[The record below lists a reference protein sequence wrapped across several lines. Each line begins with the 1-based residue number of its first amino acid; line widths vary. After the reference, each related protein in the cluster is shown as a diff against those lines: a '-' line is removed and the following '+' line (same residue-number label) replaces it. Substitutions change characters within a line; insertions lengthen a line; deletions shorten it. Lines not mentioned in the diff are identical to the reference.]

1 MPRENVPA
9 DSSHSQTSRSATIGK
24 IVRVSSGNF
33 IEMYDFIV
41 YGYYATYIADAFF
54 PLHSQFG
61 SLMLSLMTFGAG
73 YLMRPLGALI
83 LGAYIDRQGRRKGLI
98 LTLLLMAVGTLTMA
112 ITPNY
117 ATIGVAAPLIVF
129 AGRLLQGLSAG
140 VELGGVSVY
149 LSEIATPGHRGFYT
163 AWQSASQQVA
173 VVFTALM
180 GIVLNARFSPSQM
193 SSIGWRIPFFVGCLI
208 IPVLLWLRN
217 SLEETEAF
225 RKSQRTNSAS
235 EVLSLVNQN
244 RRLVLLGMMFAVLTT
259 ITFYLITAYTPTFGK
274 TALHLSAKDTF
285 LVTLCVGI
293 SNFVWL
299 PVGGALSDR
308 IGSRPFLIGMPILC
322 LLTAWPTMAWL
333 VYAPSFFRLLAVE
346 LWYSPFYGLYN
357 GAMIPFVIA
366 FMPQKIR
373 TSGFALSY
381 SLATALFGGFTP
393 AVATFLI
400 HQTGNKAA
408 PTFWLS
414 FGAALSLIAAL
425 ARAPESQ
432 DHPVTDETRQIST
445 SPRSRT
451 RGLL

>member
-1 MPRENVPA
+1 MRVV
-9 DSSHSQTSRSATIGK
+9 SQRVSRGVFQPGRSATLGK

-54 PLHSQFG
+54 PLNNQFA

-73 YLMRPLGALI
+73 YLMRPLGALM

-98 LTLLLMAVGTLTMA
+98 LTLLLMAMGTLTMA
-112 ITPNY
+112 VTPKY
-117 ATIGVAAPLIVF
+117 ASIGLAAPLIVV

-149 LSEIATPGHRGFYT
+149 LSEIATPGNRGFYT
-163 AWQSASQQVA
+163 SWQSASQQVA
-173 VVFTALM
+173 VVFTAVM
-180 GIVLNARFSPSQM
+180 GIVLNAQLSHSRM
-193 SSIGWRIPFFVGCLI
+193 SSWGWRIPFILGCLI

-225 RKSQRTNSAS
+225 RKGPRTGSAG
-235 EVLSLVNQN
+235 EVLGLVLQN
-244 RRLVLLGMMFAVLTT
+244 RRVILLGMLFAVLTT

-274 TALHLSAKDTF
+274 TALHLTAKDTF
-285 LVTLCVGI
+285 IVILCVGI

-299 PVGGALSDR
+299 PAGGALSDR
-308 IGSRPFLIGMPILC
+308 IGSRPLLIGMPILC
-322 LLTAWPTMAWL
+322 LLTAWPSMAWL
-333 VYAPSFFRLLAVE
+333 VQAPSFFRLLAVE

-357 GAMIPFVIA
+357 GAMVPFVIGL
-366 FMPQKIR
+366 MPQKIR

-381 SLATALFGGFTP
+381 SLATAFFGGFTP
-393 AVATFLI
+393 AIATFLI

-425 ARAPESQ
+425 VVRGRPEN
-432 DHPVTDETRQIST
+432 R
-445 SPRSRT
+445 RT
-451 RGLL
+451 

>member
-1 MPRENVPA
+1 MGHLDPQDREPLR
-9 DSSHSQTSRSATIGK
+9 HSGRNTFGK
-24 IVRVSSGNF
+24 IIRVSSGNF

-41 YGYYATYIADAFF
+41 YGYYATYIAQAFF
-54 PLHSQFG
+54 PLNSQFA

-73 YLMRPLGALI
+73 YLMRPLGALV
-83 LGAYIDRQGRRKGLI
+83 LGAYIDRQGRRKGLM
-98 LTLLLMAVGTLTMA
+98 LTLLLMAIGTFTLA
-112 ITPNY
+112 VTPKY
-117 ATIGVAAPLIVF
+117 ATIGLAAPLIVV
-129 AGRLLQGLSAG
+129 AGRLLQGFSAG

-149 LSEIATPGHRGFYT
+149 LSEIATPGHRSFYT

-180 GIVLNARFSPSQM
+180 GIVLNVRFSQSRM
-193 SSIGWRIPFFVGCLI
+193 NSIGWRIPFLVGCLI

-225 RKSQRTNSAS
+225 RTGRRTRSAA
-235 EVLSLVNQN
+235 EVLRLVREN
-244 RRLVLLGMMFAVLTT
+244 RRLIFFGMLLAVLTT
-259 ITFYLITAYTPTFGK
+259 IMFYLITAYTPTFGK
-274 TALHLSAKDTF
+274 TALHLTAQDTF
-285 LVTLCVGI
+285 LVILCVGI

-299 PVGGALSDR
+299 LVGGALSDR
-308 IGSRPFLIGMPILC
+308 IGSRPFLLGIPILC
-322 LLTAWPTMAWL
+322 LLTAWPAMVWL
-333 VYAPSFFRLLAVE
+333 VHAPSFFRLLVVE
-346 LWYSPFYGLYN
+346 LWYSLFFGLYN
-357 GAMIPFVIA
+357 GAMIPFVIG

-381 SLATALFGGFTP
+381 SLATAFFGGFTP

-425 ARAPESQ
+425 AVSERTEDKGTWRAN
-432 DHPVTDETRQIST
+432 
-445 SPRSRT
+445 
-451 RGLL
+451 RGEIRLRGR